1 MNWLQQ
7 LTNTIIIAPSLPP
20 RNHHHHHHHHH
31 YRQQQSSLYRT
42 NLKPHKSFNSLYSK
56 SSLSLSNQTDSLP
69 DQTNR
74 PSFLQEI
81 AALCETDNLTA
92 ALTLIQSHSQNA
104 AFISLQAKEAIGL
117 LLQACGNQKD
127 IETGR
132 RLHKFV
138 SDSTHY
144 RNDYVLNTRLIKM
157 YAMCG
162 SPLDSRFV
170 FDNMETKN
178 LIQWNALVS
187 GYTRNGLYGDVVK
200 VFMDLVS
207 DTDFQPDNF
216 TFPSVIKACGGILD
230 VRLGE
235 VIHGMVI
242 KMGLVLDVFVGNAL
256 VGMYGKCGAVDEAMK
271 VFDFMPETNLVSW
284 NSMICAFSENGFSR
298 DSLDLLMEM
307 LGEEGLLPDVV
318 TVVTILPVCAGEGE
332 VDIGMGIHGLA
343 VKLGLSEE
351 VMVNNAMVYM
361 YSKCGY
367 LNEAQMSFVK
377 NNNKNVV
384 SWNTMI
390 SAFSLE
396 GDVNEAFNLLQEM
409 QIQGEEMKANEV
421 TILNVLPACLDKLQL
436 RSLKELHGYS
446 FRHCFQHVELSNA
459 FILAYTK
466 CGALN
471 SAEKVF
477 HGIGDKSV
485 SSWNALIGGHAQ
497 NGDPRK
503 ALHLLFQ
510 MTYSGQQP
518 DWFTISSLLL
528 ACAHL
533 KSLQYGKEIHGYVL
547 RNGLETDFFVGTSL
561 LSHYIHCGKASSARV
576 LFDRMKDKNLVSWN
590 AMISGYSQNGL
601 PYESLALFR
610 KSLSEGIQSH
620 EIAIVSVF
628 GACSQLSALRL
639 GKEAHGYV
647 LKALQTED
655 AFVGCSIIDMY
666 AKSGC
671 IKESRKVFDGLK
683 DKNVASWNA
692 IIVAHGIHGHGKE
705 AIELYE
711 RMKKVGQ
718 MPDRFTYIGIL
729 MACGHAGLVEEGLKY
744 FNEMQNFNLIEPKL
758 EHYAC
763 LIDMLA
769 RAGRLDDALRV
780 VNEMPEEAD
789 NRIWSSLLSSCRTF
803 GALEIGEKVAKKLL
817 ELEPDKAENYVL
829 LSNLYA
835 GLGKWDGVRRVRQMM
850 KEIGL
855 QKDAGCSWIEV
866 GGRVY
871 SFVVGDSLQP
881 KSAEIRVIWRR
892 LEERI
897 SEIGYKPNTSSVL
910 HEVGEEEKI
919 DILRGHSEKLA
930 ISFGLLKTT
939 KGTTLRIYKNLRIC
953 ADCHNAA
960 KLISKAVEREIVV
973 RDNKRFHQFRDGL
986 CSCCD
991 YW

>member
-1 MNWLQQ
+1 MKWLQQ
-7 LTNTIIIAPSLPP
+7 LTHAVIIAPSLPSGY
-20 RNHHHHHHHHH
+20 HHH
-31 YRQQQSSLYRT
+31 QSPLYRT
-42 NLKPHKSFNSLYSK
+42 NLKPNKSFNSLYSK

-69 DQTNR
+69 DQTTR

-81 AALCETDNLTA
+81 AALCETDNLTT
-92 ALTLIQSHSQNA
+92 ALTLILSHSQNA
-104 AFISLQAKEAIGL
+104 TSLQAKEAIGL

-138 SDSTHY
+138 SNSTHY

-170 FDNMETKN
+170 FDTMETKN

-187 GYTRNGLYGDVVK
+187 AYTRNGLYGDVVK

-207 DTDFQPDNF
+207 NTEFKPDNF

-256 VGMYGKCGAVDEAMK
+256 VGMYGKCGVVDEAMK

-284 NSMICAFSENGFSR
+284 NAMICAFSENGFSR
-298 DSLDLLMEM
+298 ESFDLLMEM

-332 VDIGMGIHGLA
+332 VGIGMGIHGLA

-351 VMVNNAMVYM
+351 VMVNNVMVYM

-367 LNEAQMSFVK
+367 LNEAQMLFVK
-377 NNNKNVV
+377 NKNKNVV

-390 SAFSLE
+390 SVFSLE
-396 GDVNEAFNLLQEM
+396 GDVNEAFNLVQEM

-421 TILNVLPACLDKLQL
+421 TILNVLPACLNKLQL

-446 FRHCFQHVELSNA
+446 FRHCFQHEELSNA
-459 FILAYTK
+459 FILAYAK

-471 SAEKVF
+471 SAENVF
-477 HGIGDKSV
+477 LGIRDKTV

-497 NGDPRK
+497 NGDPRE

-547 RNGLETDFFVGTSL
+547 RNGLETDCFVGTSL
-561 LSHYIHCGKASSARV
+561 LSHYIHCGRASSARV

-601 PYESLALFR
+601 PYDSLALFR
-610 KSLSEGIQSH
+610 KSLFEGIQSH

-671 IKESRKVFDGLK
+671 IKESRKVFDG
-683 DKNVASWNA
+683 
-692 IIVAHGIHGHGKE
+692 
-705 AIELYE
+705 
-711 RMKKVGQ
+711 
-718 MPDRFTYIGIL
+718 
-729 MACGHAGLVEEGLKY
+729 
-744 FNEMQNFNLIEPKL
+744 
-758 EHYAC
+758 
-763 LIDMLA
+763 
-769 RAGRLDDALRV
+769 
-780 VNEMPEEAD
+780 
-789 NRIWSSLLSSCRTF
+789 
-803 GALEIGEKVAKKLL
+803 
-817 ELEPDKAENYVL
+817 
-829 LSNLYA
+829 
-835 GLGKWDGVRRVRQMM
+835 VRQMM

-871 SFVVGDSLQP
+871 TFVVGDNLHP
-881 KSAEIRVIWRR
+881 KLAEIRVIWRG

-930 ISFGLLKTT
+930 ISFGLLQTT
-939 KGTTLRIYKNLRIC
+939 KGTPLRVYKNLRIC

-960 KLISKAVEREIVV
+960 KLISKVVKREIVV
-973 RDNKRFHQFRDGL
+973 RDNKRFHHFRDGL

>member
-1 MNWLQQ
+1 
-7 LTNTIIIAPSLPP
+7 
-20 RNHHHHHHHHH
+20 
-31 YRQQQSSLYRT
+31 
-42 NLKPHKSFNSLYSK
+42 
-56 SSLSLSNQTDSLP
+56 
-69 DQTNR
+69 
-74 PSFLQEI
+74 
-81 AALCETDNLTA
+81 
-92 ALTLIQSHSQNA
+92 
-104 AFISLQAKEAIGL
+104 
-117 LLQACGNQKD
+117 
-127 IETGR
+127 
-132 RLHKFV
+132 
-138 SDSTHY
+138 
-144 RNDYVLNTRLIKM
+144 M

-170 FDNMETKN
+170 FDTMETKN

-230 VRLGE
+230 VRLGQ

-256 VGMYGKCGAVDEAMK
+256 VGMYGKCGVVDEAMK

-298 DSLDLLMEM
+298 DSFDLLMEM

-318 TVVTILPVCAGEGE
+318 TVVTILPVCAGERE

-351 VMVNNAMVYM
+351 VTVNNAMNCPM
-361 YSKCGY
+361 
-367 LNEAQMSFVK
+367 L
-377 NNNKNVV
+377 
-384 SWNTMI
+384 
-390 SAFSLE
+390 
-396 GDVNEAFNLLQEM
+396 
-409 QIQGEEMKANEV
+409 
-421 TILNVLPACLDKLQL
+421 
-436 RSLKELHGYS
+436 
-446 FRHCFQHVELSNA
+446 
-459 FILAYTK
+459 LAYAK

-477 HGIGDKSV
+477 HGIGDKTV

-547 RNGLETDFFVGTSL
+547 RNGLETDIFVGTSL

-610 KSLSEGIQSH
+610 KSLSEGRQSH
-620 EIAIVSVF
+620 KIAMVSVF

-683 DKNVASWNA
+683 DKNLASWNA
-692 IIVAHGIHGHGKE
+692 IIAAHGIHGHGKE

-718 MPDRFTYIGIL
+718 MPGRFTYIGIL

-744 FNEMQNFNLIEPKL
+744 FKEMQNFNVIEPKL

-763 LIDMLA
+763 LIDMLG
-769 RAGRLDDALRV
+769 RAGRLDDALRL

-835 GLGKWDGVRRVRQMM
+835 GLGKWDDVRRVRQMM

-897 SEIGYKPNTSSVL
+897 IEIGYKPNTSSVL
-910 HEVGEEEKI
+910 HEVVAS
-919 DILRGHSEKLA
+919 DIVILSQSQYFQEFK
-930 ISFGLLKTT
+930 
-939 KGTTLRIYKNLRIC
+939 
-953 ADCHNAA
+953 
-960 KLISKAVEREIVV
+960 
-973 RDNKRFHQFRDGL
+973 
-986 CSCCD
+986 
-991 YW
+991 

>member
-1 MNWLQQ
+1 MKWLQQ
-7 LTNTIIIAPSLPP
+7 LTHAVIIAPSLPSGY
-20 RNHHHHHHHHH
+20 HHH
-31 YRQQQSSLYRT
+31 QSPLYRT
-42 NLKPHKSFNSLYSK
+42 NLKPNKSFNSLYSK
-56 SSLSLSNQTDSLP
+56 SSLSLSNHTDSLP
-69 DQTNR
+69 VQTTR

-92 ALTLIQSHSQNA
+92 ALTLILSHSKNA
-104 AFISLQAKEAIGL
+104 TSLQAKEAIGL
-117 LLQACGNQKD
+117 LLQACGDQKD

-138 SDSTHY
+138 SNSTHY

-170 FDNMETKN
+170 FDTMETKN

-187 GYTRNGLYGDVVK
+187 AYTRNGLYGDVVK

-207 DTDFQPDNF
+207 STEFKPDNF

-256 VGMYGKCGAVDEAMK
+256 VGMYGKCGVVDEAMK

-284 NSMICAFSENGFSR
+284 NAMICAFSENGFSR
-298 DSLDLLMEM
+298 ESFDLLMEM

-332 VDIGMGIHGLA
+332 VGIGMGIHGLA

-351 VMVNNAMVYM
+351 L
-361 YSKCGY
+361 K
-367 LNEAQMSFVK
+367 
-377 NNNKNVV
+377 
-384 SWNTMI
+384 
-390 SAFSLE
+390 
-396 GDVNEAFNLLQEM
+396 
-409 QIQGEEMKANEV
+409 
-421 TILNVLPACLDKLQL
+421 
-436 RSLKELHGYS
+436 SLKELHGYS
-446 FRHCFQHVELSNA
+446 FRHCFQHEELSNA
-459 FILAYTK
+459 FILAYAK
-466 CGALN
+466 CGARN
-471 SAEKVF
+471 SAENVF
-477 HGIGDKSV
+477 LGIRDKTV

-497 NGDPRK
+497 NGDPRE

-547 RNGLETDFFVGTSL
+547 RNGLETDCFVGTSL
-561 LSHYIHCGKASSARV
+561 LSHYIHCGRASSARV

-601 PYESLALFR
+601 PYDSLALFR
-610 KSLSEGIQSH
+610 KSLFEGIQSH

-639 GKEAHGYV
+639 GKEAH
-647 LKALQTED
+647 
-655 AFVGCSIIDMY
+655 
-666 AKSGC
+666 
-671 IKESRKVFDGLK
+671 
-683 DKNVASWNA
+683 
-692 IIVAHGIHGHGKE
+692 
-705 AIELYE
+705 
-711 RMKKVGQ
+711 
-718 MPDRFTYIGIL
+718 
-729 MACGHAGLVEEGLKY
+729 
-744 FNEMQNFNLIEPKL
+744 
-758 EHYAC
+758 
-763 LIDMLA
+763 
-769 RAGRLDDALRV
+769 
-780 VNEMPEEAD
+780 
-789 NRIWSSLLSSCRTF
+789 
-803 GALEIGEKVAKKLL
+803 
-817 ELEPDKAENYVL
+817 
-829 LSNLYA
+829 
-835 GLGKWDGVRRVRQMM
+835 
-850 KEIGL
+850 
-855 QKDAGCSWIEV
+855 
-866 GGRVY
+866 
-871 SFVVGDSLQP
+871 
-881 KSAEIRVIWRR
+881 EIRVIWRG

-939 KGTTLRIYKNLRIC
+939 KGTPLRVYKNLRIC

-960 KLISKAVEREIVV
+960 KLISKKIFIAGWLSKLVL
-973 RDNKRFHQFRDGL
+973 RDSQQNYR
-986 CSCCD
+986 CSLHSVL
-991 YW
+991 

>member
-1 MNWLQQ
+1 M
-7 LTNTIIIAPSLPP
+7 I
-20 RNHHHHHHHHH
+20 
-31 YRQQQSSLYRT
+31 Y
-42 NLKPHKSFNSLYSK
+42 LKPWTENYQNKRKEKEIKSEISSSSGKLLRYQHEMVAAAHPCSNNS
-56 SSLSLSNQTDSLP
+56 TV
-69 DQTNR
+69 TAIR
-74 PSFLQEI
+74 PPPPPPPPPPVTLQKKQ
-81 AALCETDNLTA
+81 LVYC
-92 ALTLIQSHSQNA
+92 
-104 AFISLQAKEAIGL
+104 FK
-117 LLQACGNQKD
+117 ACGDQKD

-138 SDSTHY
+138 SNSTHY

-170 FDNMETKN
+170 FDTMETKN

-187 GYTRNGLYGDVVK
+187 AYTRNGLYGDVVK

-207 DTDFQPDNF
+207 NTEFKPDNF

-256 VGMYGKCGAVDEAMK
+256 VGMYGKCGVVDEAMK

-284 NSMICAFSENGFSR
+284 NAMICAFSENGFSR
-298 DSLDLLMEM
+298 ESFDLLMEM

-332 VDIGMGIHGLA
+332 VGIGMGIHGLA

-367 LNEAQMSFVK
+367 LNEAQMLFVK
-377 NNNKNVV
+377 NKNKNVV

-390 SAFSLE
+390 SVFSLE
-396 GDVNEAFNLLQEM
+396 GDVNEAFNLVQEM

-421 TILNVLPACLDKLQL
+421 TILNVLPACLNKLQL

-446 FRHCFQHVELSNA
+446 FRHCFQHEEL
-459 FILAYTK
+459 
-466 CGALN
+466 
-471 SAEKVF
+471 
-477 HGIGDKSV
+477 DKTV

-497 NGDPRK
+497 NGDPRE

-510 MTYSGQQP
+510 LTYSGQQP

-547 RNGLETDFFVGTSL
+547 RNGLETDCFVGTSL
-561 LSHYIHCGKASSARV
+561 LSHYIHCGRASSARV

-601 PYESLALFR
+601 PYDSLALFR
-610 KSLSEGIQSH
+610 KSLFEGIQSH

-639 GKEAHGYV
+639 GKEAH
-647 LKALQTED
+647 
-655 AFVGCSIIDMY
+655 
-666 AKSGC
+666 
-671 IKESRKVFDGLK
+671 
-683 DKNVASWNA
+683 
-692 IIVAHGIHGHGKE
+692 
-705 AIELYE
+705 
-711 RMKKVGQ
+711 
-718 MPDRFTYIGIL
+718 
-729 MACGHAGLVEEGLKY
+729 
-744 FNEMQNFNLIEPKL
+744 EPKL

-763 LIDMLA
+763 LIDMLG
-769 RAGRLDDALRV
+769 RAGRLNDALRL

-817 ELEPDKAENYVL
+817 ELEPDK
-829 LSNLYA
+829 
-835 GLGKWDGVRRVRQMM
+835 DIR
-850 KEIGL
+850 
-855 QKDAGCSWIEV
+855 WI
-866 GGRVY
+866 
-871 SFVVGDSLQP
+871 
-881 KSAEIRVIWRR
+881 
-892 LEERI
+892 
-897 SEIGYKPNTSSVL
+897 
-910 HEVGEEEKI
+910 
-919 DILRGHSEKLA
+919 
-930 ISFGLLKTT
+930 
-939 KGTTLRIYKNLRIC
+939 
-953 ADCHNAA
+953 
-960 KLISKAVEREIVV
+960 
-973 RDNKRFHQFRDGL
+973 
-986 CSCCD
+986 
-991 YW
+991 

>member
-1 MNWLQQ
+1 MLPHYKQKKQ
-7 LTNTIIIAPSLPP
+7 LVYCFK
-20 RNHHHHHHHHH
+20 HV
-31 YRQQQSSLYRT
+31 
-42 NLKPHKSFNSLYSK
+42 
-56 SSLSLSNQTDSLP
+56 
-69 DQTNR
+69 
-74 PSFLQEI
+74 
-81 AALCETDNLTA
+81 
-92 ALTLIQSHSQNA
+92 
-104 AFISLQAKEAIGL
+104 AIK
-117 LLQACGNQKD
+117 KD

-138 SDSTHY
+138 SNSTHY

-170 FDNMETKN
+170 FDTMETKN

-187 GYTRNGLYGDVVK
+187 AYTRNGLYGDVLK

-207 DTDFQPDNF
+207 NTEFKPDNF

-256 VGMYGKCGAVDEAMK
+256 VGMYGKCGVVDEAMK

-284 NSMICAFSENGFSR
+284 NAMICAFSENGFSR
-298 DSLDLLMEM
+298 ESFDLLMEM

-332 VDIGMGIHGLA
+332 VGIGMGIHGLA

-367 LNEAQMSFVK
+367 LNEAQMLFVK
-377 NNNKNVV
+377 NKNKNVV

-390 SAFSLE
+390 SVFSLE
-396 GDVNEAFNLLQEM
+396 GDVNEAFNLVQEM

-421 TILNVLPACLDKLQL
+421 TILNVLPACLNKLQL

-446 FRHCFQHVELSNA
+446 FRHCFQHEELSNA
-459 FILAYTK
+459 FILAYAK

-471 SAEKVF
+471 SAENVF
-477 HGIGDKSV
+477 LGIRDKTV

-497 NGDPRK
+497 NGDPRE

-528 ACAHL
+528 ACARL

-547 RNGLETDFFVGTSL
+547 RNGLETDCFVGTSL
-561 LSHYIHCGKASSARV
+561 LSHYIHCGRASSAWV

-601 PYESLALFR
+601 PYDSLALFR
-610 KSLSEGIQSH
+610 KSLFEGIQSH

-671 IKESRKVFDGLK
+671 IKESRKVFDGLI

-692 IIVAHGIHGHGKE
+692 IIAAHGIHGHGKE
-705 AIELYE
+705 AIKLYE

-744 FNEMQNFNLIEPKL
+744 FKEMQNLNVIEPKL

-763 LIDMLA
+763 LIDMLG
-769 RAGRLDDALRV
+769 RAGRLNDALRL

-835 GLGKWDGVRRVRQMM
+835 GLGKWDDVRRVRQMM

-871 SFVVGDSLQP
+871 TFVVGDSLQP
-881 KSAEIRVIWRR
+881 KLAEIRVIWRG

-939 KGTTLRIYKNLRIC
+939 KGTPLRVFKNLRIC

-960 KLISKAVEREIVV
+960 KLISKVVKREIVV
-973 RDNKRFHQFRDGL
+973 RDNKRFHHFRDGL